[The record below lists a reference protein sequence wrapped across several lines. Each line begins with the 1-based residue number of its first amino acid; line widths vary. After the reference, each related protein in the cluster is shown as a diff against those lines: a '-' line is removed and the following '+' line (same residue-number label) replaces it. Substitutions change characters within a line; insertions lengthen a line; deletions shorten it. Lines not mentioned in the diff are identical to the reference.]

1 MVSMETPTIQSI
13 LREHYPAYERAHPLQ
28 QHVRDAVHKMT
39 CCRTAILG
47 GHKQVCPDGHYT
59 QIWYNSCKHRACPQ
73 CAFLQSAR
81 WLEKQKARLLDS
93 DHYHAIF
100 TIPHDLNDL
109 WWLNVKPM
117 SNLLFGSV
125 KKELMD
131 MLTDPRYL
139 GAVPGIIMALHTW
152 GQTLNPHPHVHCLI
166 TGGGL
171 QDGEWTAVSNG
182 FLLPVKL
189 LMKRFR
195 ACFLK
200 DLRRAVTKGKL
211 TLPDGESPAS
221 LEKRFTQL
229 ETTKW
234 NVRIQERYSHG
245 QGVAHYLA
253 RYLRGGPIGNC
264 RLLPAPAGKVRFTY
278 YNNHQ
283 KDESGHGKPD
293 IMILSTDE
301 FLRRLFLHIP
311 PARMITVR
319 SYGLYAPT
327 KADTLNQCRAL
338 FGQAPFDKHAELT
351 WQEFSARRDEH
362 HPECC
367 PVCGQRLIAGG
378 LIEPQRGT
386 VTSLPQH
393 RSGAPPP
400 GAVSLPKAA

>member
-1 MVSMETPTIQSI
+1 METPTIQSI

-39 CCRTAILG
+39 CCRTAVLG

-59 QIWYNSCKHRACPQ
+59 HVWYNSCKHRACPQ

-117 SNLLFGSV
+117 TQLLFRSV
-125 KKELMD
+125 KEELMD
-131 MLTDPRYL
+131 MMQDPRYL
-139 GAVPGIIMALHTW
+139 GAMPGIIMALHTW
-152 GQTLNPHPHVHCLI
+152 GQSLIPHPHMHCLV

-171 QDGEWTAVSNG
+171 QDSEWKAVNNG

-189 LMKRFR
+189 LMRRFR
-195 ACFLK
+195 ARFLK
-200 DLRRAVTKGKL
+200 LLRRSLAKGEL

-221 LEKRFTQL
+221 LERLLTRL
-229 ETTKW
+229 EAIKW

-253 RYLRGGPIGNC
+253 RYLRGGPIGNS
-264 RLLPAPAGKVRFTY
+264 RLLPAPDGQVRFKY

-283 KDESGHGKPD
+283 KDESGKGKPD
-293 IMILSTDE
+293 TMTLSADE

-311 PARMITVR
+311 PKRLITVR
-319 SYGLYAPT
+319 SYGLYAPSKT
-327 KADTLNQCRAL
+327 DTLNHCRAL
-338 FGQAPFDKHAELT
+338 FGQPAFDRHAKLS
-351 WQEFSARRDEH
+351 WQDFTAHQGDD
-362 HPECC
+362 HPESC
-367 PVCGQRLIAGG
+367 PVCGQRLIRGE
-378 LIEPQRGT
+378 LIKPHRQ
-386 VTSLPQH
+386 SASH
-393 RSGAPPP
+393 RSHYPSGVPPD
-400 GAVSLPKAA
+400 ALPLSKAA